1 MTMALPQVKNL
12 HVSMTLPEEKN
23 PCSFKQFLPVTPK
36 GSKTKLL
43 PYTNF
48 YVEVLTQYWI
58 KLLHVEVLTNV
69 WIKLLH
75 IEVLAIFPDKTS
87 TLTKLIK
94 NHPQPTPTPSTHPT
108 PKST

>member
-36 GSKTKLL
+36 GSKTKLQ

-48 YVEVLTQYWI
+48 YVEVLTQFRIELLHLEILTNFWI
-58 KLLHVEVLTNV
+58 KLLHVEVLT
-69 WIKLLH
+69 
-75 IEVLAIFPDKTS
+75 IFPNKTS
-87 TLTKLIK
+87 SLTK
-94 NHPQPTPTPSTHPT
+94 
-108 PKST
+108 